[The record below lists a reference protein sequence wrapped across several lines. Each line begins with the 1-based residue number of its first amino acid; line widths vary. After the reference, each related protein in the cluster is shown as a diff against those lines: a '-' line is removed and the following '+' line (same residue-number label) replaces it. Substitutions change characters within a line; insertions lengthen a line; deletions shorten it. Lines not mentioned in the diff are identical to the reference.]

1 MKIDAIVLE
10 RELVIVEAEVANV
23 LGCFKACLERK
34 KFIEV
39 LRENECFERLMQE
52 RQAMLL
58 RYVNN
63 INDIAM
69 KAMAIN
75 DKDIVFKCE
84 EIKRKVV
91 DVMESVRN
99 LYM

>member
-10 RELVIVEAEVANV
+10 RELVIVETEVANV

-34 KFIEV
+34 GFIDV
-39 LRENECFERLMQE
+39 LRESEYFEGLMYE

-75 DKDIVFKCE
+75 NKDIVFKCE
-84 EIKRKVV
+84 EIKRKIV
-91 DVMESVRN
+91 DVMELVRN